1 MKASVKSS
9 IRQNWFFYLSG
20 VTIMLGLKLF
30 YRNAGADELKW
41 ILAPTA
47 GWVSILSGI
56 DFQYEP
62 QLGYVS
68 HSFQFIIAPSCCGV
82 RFLLICIA
90 VLLFSYVHRMRTKK
104 SAFGWAAASVAVS
117 WLYTIFIN
125 GLRIVLSIY
134 LPLFLKK
141 MRAFDGWISPERLH
155 TMIGTA
161 VYFTG
166 LLALYRAAGYASLK
180 IAGIYSAVS
189 PPTGIQTYLSPVLWY
204 FGIVLEIP
212 FLNRA
217 VRRDWG
223 NFGEYALLV
232 TTLCLVFLF
241 LIFLLT
247 LLQKLVRKKT

>member
-1 MKASVKSS
+1 MAANLKSS
-9 IRQNWFFYLSG
+9 IRQNWFFYL
-20 VTIMLGLKLF
+20 LGTAIILTLKLF
-30 YRNAGADELKW
+30 YRNAGPDELKW
-41 ILAPTA
+41 ILTPTA
-47 GWVSILSGI
+47 RWVSILSGI

-68 HSFQFIIAPSCCGV
+68 HSFQFIIATSCSGV
-82 RFLLICIA
+82 QFMLVCIA
-90 VLLFSYVHRMRTKK
+90 VLLFSHLHRLGTKK
-104 SAFGWAAASVAVS
+104 SSLCWFIASIAASWV
-117 WLYTIFIN
+117 YTVFIN
-125 GLRIVLSIY
+125 GFRITASIY
-134 LPLFLKK
+134 LPLALGKTGILG
-141 MRAFDGWISPERLH
+141 GWLTPERLH
-155 TMIGTA
+155 TAIGTA
-161 VYFTG
+161 VYFMG

-189 PPTGIQTYLSPVLWY
+189 PPTGIQKYLSPVLWY
-204 FGIVLEIP
+204 FGIVLGIP

-241 LIFLLT
+241 LIFFLT